1 MRIKFVADILI
12 KPLDPDIEMRKI
24 ELEYEKKLEE
34 QKSLDDIA
42 DNALDILKKHWNYE
56 EKMFVLK
63 KISIID

>member
-12 KPLDPDIEMRKI
+12 KPLDPGIEMRMI